1 MKKQISIISGTLGA
15 FTSNLSILGVL
26 IVCFALF
33 DATIF
38 QGLISVLGLNTSQQ
52 LITAG
57 GINVQQSELI
67 KLILGTMGANLLGR
81 IILLGPI
88 FGAVCVYIGRN
99 HSQQKKSSL
108 YGGLNF
114 ALSRYK
120 LLFVPNLLAQLAI
133 QIGMIIIIP
142 GVLSWMQFA
151 FVEPVA
157 CLEEEKHVLSRS
169 KRLTKGR
176 RKSIFLIILPWIVFS
191 QVFGIVEL
199 YAATIGF
206 GATVASCIVME
217 TLLVCM
223 QLAFFMLY
231 HNRMV
236 ILEEK
241 RAAREQKKA
250 EEDDAEDQDSSN
262 IDSSKKADN

>member
-1 MKKQISIISGTLGA
+1 MKKQTPIISGTLSALTG
-15 FTSNLSILGVL
+15 NLSILGVL

-38 QGLISVLGLNTSQQ
+38 QGLISFLGLNTSQQ

-67 KLILGTMGANLLGR
+67 KLILGTMGVNLVGR
-81 IILLGPI
+81 IILFGPI
-88 FGAVCVYIGRN
+88 FGAICVYIGRN
-99 HSQQKKSSL
+99 HTENKNSSL

-176 RKSIFLIILPWIVFS
+176 RKSIFLIILPWIIFS

-199 YAATIGF
+199 YAATVGF
-206 GATVASCIVME
+206 GATVAACMVME

-231 HNRMV
+231 HNRMA
-236 ILEEK
+236 ILEAK
-241 RAAREQKKA
+241 IAARAKKKA
-250 EEDDAEDQDSSN
+250 EDEMKSIEESN
-262 IDSSKKADN
+262 AVDTDKKADN

>member
-1 MKKQISIISGTLGA
+1 MKKQTPIISGTLGA
-15 FTSNLSILGVL
+15 LTGNLSILGVL

-38 QGLISVLGLNTSQQ
+38 QGLISFLGLNTSQQ

-67 KLILGTMGANLLGR
+67 KLILGTMGVNLIGR
-81 IILLGPI
+81 IILFGPI
-88 FGAVCVYIGRN
+88 FGAICVYIGRN
-99 HSQQKKSSL
+99 HTEKKNSSL
-108 YGGLNF
+108 YGGINF

-169 KRLTKGR
+169 KRLTKGEKHLSHYSSLDLR
-176 RKSIFLIILPWIVFS
+176 LLSGLRHWWVC
-191 QVFGIVEL
+191 
-199 YAATIGF
+199 ATW
-206 GATVASCIVME
+206 ALVQPLRHAWSAE
-217 TLLVCM
+217 TQWFACGWPSLSPTT
-223 QLAFFMLY
+223 
-231 HNRMV
+231 
-236 ILEEK
+236 EWP
-241 RAAREQKKA
+241 
-250 EEDDAEDQDSSN
+250 S
-262 IDSSKKADN
+262 